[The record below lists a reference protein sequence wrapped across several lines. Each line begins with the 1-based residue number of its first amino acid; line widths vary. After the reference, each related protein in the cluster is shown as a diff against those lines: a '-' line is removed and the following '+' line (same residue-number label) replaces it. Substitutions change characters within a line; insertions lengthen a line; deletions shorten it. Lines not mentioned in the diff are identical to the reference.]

1 MNDGFYQEQRQPVPS
16 QNTNLIDPQNP
27 FDNPLE
33 NREYRT
39 DYRRTLPQ
47 ILLPGFQ
54 IPLFPEREERRGIRK
69 AMNAAGLGAFAGC
82 LLSQILFT
90 VLMLILLALMGCS
103 LSEYFNGG
111 EAVTYF
117 ENSTMFIALNTL
129 VFTTLNVLVAGIGCR
144 SQRITMD
151 SLFQTSDF
159 TVGKAFRYI
168 SIGMG
173 ISCIAGILMSV
184 VNWIVEQN
192 GSEMVDVD
200 FSYFQNGKSI
210 LVTFLYTCIL
220 APVTE
225 ELLYRGFLMKTL
237 SKVSIRFGILISAL
251 LFGLMHGNLTQCVLG
266 VMVGIYLGKIDTRH
280 NSLLPSILV
289 HGSINTF
296 SMLLSLTEEVGTG
309 VFGTALLS
317 FLAILYYGIA
327 LTGVIFWFVTERKQP
342 LPYPT
347 QKQAVR
353 SRTALTSPWLLVAI
367 VFEFALMLMDEF
379 AA

>member
-1 MNDGFYQEQRQPVPS
+1 
-16 QNTNLIDPQNP
+16 
-27 FDNPLE
+27 
-33 NREYRT
+33 
-39 DYRRTLPQ
+39 
-47 ILLPGFQ
+47 
-54 IPLFPEREERRGIRK
+54 
-69 AMNAAGLGAFAGC
+69 
-82 LLSQILFT
+82 
-90 VLMLILLALMGCS
+90 
-103 LSEYFNGG
+103 
-111 EAVTYF
+111 
-117 ENSTMFIALNTL
+117 
-129 VFTTLNVLVAGIGCR
+129 
-144 SQRITMD
+144 
-151 SLFQTSDF
+151 
-159 TVGKAFRYI
+159 
-168 SIGMG
+168 
-173 ISCIAGILMSV
+173 
-184 VNWIVEQN
+184 
-192 GSEMVDVD
+192 VD

-237 SKVSIRFGILISAL
+237 SKVSVRFGILTSAL

-353 SRTALTSPWLLVAI
+353 GRTALTSPWLLVAI
-367 VFEFALMLMDEF
+367 VFEFALMLMYEF